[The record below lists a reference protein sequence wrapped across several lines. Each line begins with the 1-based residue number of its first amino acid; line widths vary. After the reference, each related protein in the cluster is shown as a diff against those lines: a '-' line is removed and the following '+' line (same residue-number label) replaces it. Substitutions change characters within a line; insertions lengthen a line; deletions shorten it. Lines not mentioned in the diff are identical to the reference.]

1 MTIKESFRYTRV
13 ALQKIYSERE
23 SARITDMM
31 LDKVTC
37 ISKLDRLTH
46 QNRKLGSSEEEQIK
60 NMIIQLLQ
68 YKPIQYILGEAWFYR
83 LLFRVNPSVLI
94 PRPETEELVQWVIE
108 DVSNKLAGLP
118 KNHQMNILDVGTG
131 SGCIAI
137 ALKKNLPELNVIA
150 IDKSRDALEVAKENA
165 SANQTAVSFYDM
177 DITRTESTS
186 SLPDLNIIISN
197 PPYIS
202 LREENELQA
211 QVKDYEPKIALF
223 VPDNDPLFFYKA
235 ILKLSDNKLV
245 TGGKLYF
252 EAHQDHA
259 SDVAELLRHK
269 SFKKVVLKKDI
280 SGNDRMVSAE
290 KADESL

>member
-1 MTIKESFRYTRV
+1 
-13 ALQKIYSERE
+13 
-23 SARITDMM
+23 
-31 LDKVTC
+31 
-37 ISKLDRLTH
+37 
-46 QNRKLGSSEEEQIK
+46 
-60 NMIIQLLQ
+60 MIIQLLQ

-108 DVSNKLAGLP
+108 DVSNQLAGLP
-118 KNHQMNILDVGTG
+118 KSHQMNILDVGTG